1 MRLPHEKL
9 PGLDRDRVLAIVEPV
24 LRAHGVDGVE
34 IIWQTQKGEHV
45 LKLTV
50 ERQGTGRSADAS
62 SGAGVN
68 LDTCGEI
75 SRDLSN
81 AFEVAE
87 IFPGHYRLEVGTPG
101 LDRAIYL
108 LTDYKRFSG
117 RLAKVKLA
125 EPIDGQ
131 KVYDGRLSGITESGE
146 IKLEVAD
153 TERLI
158 PFDTIASTRLVFE
171 WGKSEKN
178 AGKKASRQGRRSGS
192 AKQGKSQQSR

>member
-1 MRLPHEKL
+1 MHLPHEKL

-34 IIWQTQKGEHV
+34 IIWQTQRGEHV

-50 ERQGTGRSADAS
+50 ERQSTAAS
-62 SGAGVN
+62 TGAGVN

-87 IFPGHYRLEVGTPG
+87 TFPGHYRLEVGTPG

-108 LTDYKRFSG
+108 LTDYDRFSG
-117 RLAKVKLA
+117 RLAKIKLA

-131 KVYDGRLSGITESGE
+131 KVYEGRLCGITESRE
-146 IKLEVAD
+146 IKLDVAD

-158 PFDTIASTRLVFE
+158 PFDTIASARLVFE
-171 WGKSEKN
+171 WAKSEKN
-178 AGKKASRQGRRSGS
+178 AGKKASGQGRRSGS
-192 AKQGKSQQSR
+192 ATRGKAR